1 MCKCV
6 CVYETKRMKVSR
18 PKSSQ
23 GIGACRL
30 NHRPISYFPIPF
42 SFLSISLSV
51 TGKKLM
57 AKCRSLLQENA
68 ELGKQVSQGRVAQL
82 ETEIALHKKHNQEIK
97 AAQDGERGE
106 WTNGHC

>member
-1 MCKCV
+1 
-6 CVYETKRMKVSR
+6 
-18 PKSSQ
+18 
-23 GIGACRL
+23 
-30 NHRPISYFPIPF
+30 
-42 SFLSISLSV
+42 
-51 TGKKLM
+51 M

-82 ETEIALHKKHNQEIK
+82 EAEIALHKKHNQEIK